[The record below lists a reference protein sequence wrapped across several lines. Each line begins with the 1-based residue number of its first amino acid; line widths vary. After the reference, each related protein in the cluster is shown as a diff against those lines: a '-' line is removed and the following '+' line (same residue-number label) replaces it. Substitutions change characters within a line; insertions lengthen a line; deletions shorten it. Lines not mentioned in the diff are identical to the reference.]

1 MLRKKNFNI
10 MGVHRQIQFLEG
22 LTKNQYIG
30 GGLPKGGWRAWTA
43 CRNGG
48 ILVMGGDGC
57 VGILGLGGNFEIVR
71 KYLFTNYGSRKD

>member
-10 MGVHRQIQFLEG
+10 MGVHRKIQFLEG

-48 ILVMGGDGC
+48 ILAM
-57 VGILGLGGNFEIVR
+57 GGNFEIVR

>member
-10 MGVHRQIQFLEG
+10 MGVHRKIQFLEG

-48 ILVMGGDGC
+48 ILVMG
-57 VGILGLGGNFEIVR
+57 IL
-71 KYLFTNYGSRKD
+71 K

>member
-10 MGVHRQIQFLEG
+10 MGVHRKIQFLEG

-48 ILVMGGDGC
+48 ILV
-57 VGILGLGGNFEIVR
+57 IGGNFEIVR

>member
-10 MGVHRQIQFLEG
+10 MGVHRKIQFLEG

-30 GGLPKGGWRAWTA
+30 GGLPKGGWRAWT
-43 CRNGG
+43 NGG
-48 ILVMGGDGC
+48 ILVM
-57 VGILGLGGNFEIVR
+57 GGNFEIVR